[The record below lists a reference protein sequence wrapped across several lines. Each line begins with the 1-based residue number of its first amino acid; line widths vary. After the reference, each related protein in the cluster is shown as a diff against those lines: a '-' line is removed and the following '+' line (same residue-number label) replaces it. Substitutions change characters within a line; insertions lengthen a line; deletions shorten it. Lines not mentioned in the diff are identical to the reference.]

1 MEANLLGMRIRNLR
15 KASNLSQQ
23 DLAQTLGL
31 SRSAVAS
38 YENGSRYPDHATLIK
53 MAGYFEVSVDYL
65 LGVNTNKDAS
75 QVQYAV
81 LDEIAIMLNQAP
93 IHPDEKKRVLQEV
106 NDFFKWKLHL
116 AQHHDKKV

>member
-1 MEANLLGMRIRNLR
+1 MPKPWGYH
-15 KASNLSQQ
+15 
-23 DLAQTLGL
+23 AQPSPVMKT
-31 SRSAVAS
+31 A
-38 YENGSRYPDHATLIK
+38 DHATLIK
-53 MAGYFEVSVDYL
+53 MASYFEVSVDYL

-116 AQHHDKKV
+116 AQHHDKKE